1 MITEKQTT
9 MKKLLL
15 YMSFGLGLCAASCYK
30 DMGNYTYKVPPA
42 PVVTGLD
49 SSYNA
54 TIGDTLIV
62 APSVTIADAGH
73 RLSYQWRIDVPAK
86 DTGLYFYGSKLQ
98 YVFALP
104 AGSYY
109 ALLTI
114 TDSADSMKYFY
125 PFAINGVTEYS
136 AGTLILSQESGV
148 SQLSFVAPDGTM
160 QPRVYASI
168 NGHDLPPAATQLV
181 AMEDQYENPVTVS
194 NYWIFGAGSMPGQ
207 EIDGNTFL
215 DTKTLQQN
223 FFTAPA
229 LLVPGTMTGT
239 PGGTLEGVITGQLY
253 VGTTNTWNQSPV
265 YGMFGQPALGGT
277 YNLYHQAAFNG
288 TFPYFLGYD
297 SVLKHFVAFT
307 NYGGPAFIG
316 TAYQVAGTPVFDPTN
331 VGLDLLDFE
340 QINDQNCYAFGIGA
354 NDSIYEL
361 KFGAA
366 FTGAIQ
372 LSPIYKRP
380 FPRPDLITP
389 TTKWTSAPAEVF
401 YFSSGSTVYSYNPLN
416 QQLTALATP
425 FGGSITMLKTVDGG
439 NTLIAGVEGTVYFLD
454 ISTGRNGQILHQ
466 INGIPGSPVDVYQRT
481 Q

>member
-1 MITEKQTT
+1 

-15 YMSFGLGLCAASCYK
+15 FISIGFGFCVTSCYK
-30 DMGNYTYKVPPA
+30 DKGNYVYKVPPA

-54 TIGDTLIV
+54 IIGDTLLI
-62 APSVTIADAGH
+62 APSVTIAESNH
-73 RLSYQWRIDVPAK
+73 RLSYQWRIDIPAK
-86 DTGLYFYGSKLQ
+86 DTGMYFNGPKLQ
-98 YVFALP
+98 YVFGLP

-125 PFAINGVTEYS
+125 PFTINGVTEYS

-160 QPRVYASI
+160 QPRVYAAI
-168 NGHDLPPAATQLV
+168 NGHDLPVGATQLV
-181 AMEDQYENPVTVS
+181 VLEDQYENPVTVS
-194 NYWIFGAGSMPGQ
+194 SYWIFGSGSIPGQ
-207 EIDGNTFL
+207 QIDANTFL

-223 FFTAPA
+223 FFSAPA
-229 LLVPGTMTGT
+229 SLVPGTMMGNAS
-239 PGGTLEGVITGQLY
+239 GTLQGVITGQLY
-253 VGTTNTWNQSPV
+253 LGTSSTWNESPV
-265 YGMFGQPALGGT
+265 YGMFGQPAQGGT
-277 YNLYHQAAFNG
+277 YNLYHQAAFNS

-297 SVLKHFVAFT
+297 SVVKQIVGFT
-307 NYGGPAFIG
+307 NFGGAAFIG
-316 TAYQVAGTPVFDPTN
+316 TGYQVSATPAFDPTN

-340 QINDQNCYAFGIGA
+340 QINDQNCYAFGVGA

-366 FTGAIQ
+366 FTGQIQ
-372 LSPIYKRP
+372 LSPVYKRP

-389 TTKWTSAPAEVF
+389 ATRWASTPTEVF
-401 YFSSGSTVYSYNPLN
+401 YFSSGSNVYSYNPLN
-416 QQLTALATP
+416 QQLTQLVMNFNGQA
-425 FGGSITMLKTVDGG
+425 ITMVKVTSGG
-439 NTLIAGVEGTVYFLD
+439 NTLVAGVSGTVYFLD
-454 ISTGRNGQILHQ
+454 ISTGKNGQLISQ
-466 INGIPGSPVDVYQRT
+466 INNVPGSPVDVYQRT